1 MTNASLQD
9 LKRLCDAL
17 VSNPQSFSAELQKM
31 GFNITLLEQRCSEIT
46 QDLLSSS
53 QDLVQNSIIA
63 PEYDVNT
70 TTISYEDE
78 YWPMDIRIIMTL
90 IFTVLSIIGI
100 FGNILVILVVF
111 KVPGMRTPTNCYL
124 VSLALSD
131 CIFFLAT
138 SPTEISYLH
147 ITATTYIF
155 GSFGC
160 AIFTYIPY
168 LAINTSSLSITAF
181 TIERF
186 IGICYPL
193 RARYICTVKRAKII
207 ILFIWVFSIFYNSPW
222 LYLAT
227 LTPLKNG
234 ETCTF
239 KLERDNWAYKA
250 LYFTDLGMF
259 YCVPMILNILIY
271 GKITY
276 TLSNSSMKS
285 GKSSMHK
292 SIMRNGSDKES
303 STMDTQ
309 VTLSSPNMT
318 APREFCIN
326 GGKRSSTKG
335 KMQVIKM
342 LLIVVVVFAV
352 CWLPYRAMVTYN
364 SFAGSKLNN
373 DLYIFFAKTL
383 IFINCAIN
391 PVLYNVMSARFR
403 NAFKKLLGDKKSSPV
418 FMPST
423 FLSFFSTYTF
433 KPVFDN
439 SVSFPSKRIGHCN

>member
-17 VSNPQSFSAELQKM
+17 VSNPQSFSMELEKM

-46 QDLLSSS
+46 QDLLSRPDLSS
-53 QDLVQNSIIA
+53 
-63 PEYDVNT
+63 PDVNAT
-70 TTISYEDE
+70 TVTYDDE

-90 IFTVLSIIGI
+90 IFSILSIIGI
-100 FGNILVILVVF
+100 FGNILVVLVVF

-124 VSLALSD
+124 VSLAVSD
-131 CIFFLAT
+131 CLFFLAT

-147 ITATTYIF
+147 VASTTYIF
-155 GSFGC
+155 GSLGC
-160 AIFTYIPY
+160 AVFTYVPY

-207 ILFIWVFSIFYNSPW
+207 ILGIWVFSFFYNSPW
-222 LYLAT
+222 LYLAN

-234 ETCTF
+234 EICTF
-239 KLERDNWAYKA
+239 KLERDNWAYKL

-276 TLSNSSMKS
+276 TLSHNSMKS
-285 GKSSMHK
+285 EKSSMQK
-292 SIMRNGSDKES
+292 SIIRNDSKKDGSPLE
-303 STMDTQ
+303 TQ
-309 VTLSSPNMT
+309 VSLASPNMT
-318 APREFCIN
+318 APREYFIN

-342 LLIVVVVFAV
+342 LLIVVVIFAV
-352 CWLPYRAMVTYN
+352 CWIPYRAMVTYN
-364 SFAGSKLNN
+364 SFAETKLNN
-373 DLYIFFAKTL
+373 DMYIFIAKTL

-403 NAFKKLLGDKKSSPV
+403 NAFKKLLRDKKSSPIFV
-418 FMPST
+418 PKESKQHSIMREYRNGDT
-423 FLSFFSTYTF
+423 RILVLSEDDG
-433 KPVFDN
+433 V
-439 SVSFPSKRIGHCN
+439 VSNVS